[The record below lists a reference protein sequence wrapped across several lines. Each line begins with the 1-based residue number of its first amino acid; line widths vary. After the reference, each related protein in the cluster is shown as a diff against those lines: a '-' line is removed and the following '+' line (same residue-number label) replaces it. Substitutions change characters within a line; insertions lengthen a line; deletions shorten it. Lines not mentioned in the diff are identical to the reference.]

1 MQNESREDLLE
12 ALCLMEREGSPHP
25 AVADLARRISRDEK
39 EIRGHLEILSE
50 KGDLILQG
58 DLIEITSQGREIGS
72 RIMRKHRVLECFF
85 TEMLG
90 MEPKAASSEACAL
103 EHGISD
109 EVVDRIGNYMEGP
122 GTQASRRQ
130 PGEIRRVR
138 TLLEF
143 PEGMELIV
151 SNLKRHKGWRR
162 LVDLGV
168 FPGQRITLVR
178 KLNTHAVVIKVKGCD
193 IALSPEVAEFIFVEH
208 AG

>member
-143 PEGMELIV
+143 PEGMELDCQQPETPQ
-151 SNLKRHKGWRR
+151 R
-162 LVDLGV
+162 LAKARGPWGLSRTTDHTG
-168 FPGQRITLVR
+168 PETEYSRSGDQGQGLRYRAL
-178 KLNTHAVVIKVKGCD
+178 AGGC
-193 IALSPEVAEFIFVEH
+193 
-208 AG
+208 